1 MKWEKDEEELLVK
14 LAEKYNTPM
23 SVYKEFSKTVPTK
36 SYDAVKAKIASMRR
50 EFKNLPQEQNEGKA
64 GIEIEEKIITQAMPP
79 SEESLRQTLSNLGY
93 KVEKLSPD
101 KMDRTY
107 DLSKLFDGD
116 VFEFAVIS
124 CTHLGSK
131 FHQLTFLKQFYQ
143 YVVSRK
149 IKVIFHCGD
158 LVDGINVYK
167 GQEYELFLHGAK
179 AQLDYA
185 IEYYPRFSGKTYV
198 IAGNHDYS
206 FITRAGLDILESLAA
221 ARPDIIY
228 LGAYGA
234 YPNIPPVKIY
244 LQHGGGGNAYARS
257 YKLQKVIEQFA
268 PEKKPDLYF
277 LGHYHSTAA
286 LFEYR
291 NVTAFQLGCFQAQ
304 TPYLRRLG
312 VYPEIGGIIGKVIVN
327 KKWRER
333 TIARMSFE
341 VVPFYVP
348 IENDF

>member
-1 MKWEKDEEELLVK
+1 MKWTKEEEVFLAKLMEKHTSPTRIYEEFVK
-14 LAEKYNTPM
+14 VSPAR
-23 SVYKEFSKTVPTK
+23 SFW
-36 SYDAVKAKIASMRR
+36 AVKAKIMSMQLSP
-50 EFKNLPQEQNEGKA
+50 KNLWQGQCDEQTEAK
-64 GIEIEEKIITQAMPP
+64 IEKEEEVIIPPP
-79 SEESLRQTLSNLGY
+79 SEESLRQTLSKLGY
-93 KVEKLSPD
+93 KVEKLSSD
-101 KMDRTY
+101 KMDQTY
-107 DLSKLFDGD
+107 DLSKLFEGE
-116 VFEFAVIS
+116 VFEFAIIS

-131 FHQLTFLKQFYQ
+131 FQQLTYLKQFYQ
-143 YVVSRK
+143 YVESKK
-149 IKVIFHCGD
+149 IKAVFHCGD
-158 LVDGINVYK
+158 LVDGIDVYK

-185 IEYYPRFSGKTYV
+185 AEHYPQFSGKTYV

-206 FITRAGLDILESLAA
+206 FVKVAGLDILEALAA
-221 ARPDIIY
+221 ARPDIVY

-277 LGHYHSTAA
+277 LGHYHSMAA

-291 NVTAFQLGCFQAQ
+291 NVMAFQLGCFQSQ

-312 VYPEIGGIIGKVIVN
+312 VYPEIGGVIGKIVVN
-327 KKWRER
+327 KKWRDR
-333 TIARMSFE
+333 TIARMNFE
-341 VVPFYVP
+341 IVPFYVP